1 MFTLF
6 ILSRLSTED
15 GPAVWIPK
23 MTVKA
28 DSRRKAVKAF
38 KALNWI
44 HSEQDWKV
52 RLDPT
57 GKGKTHAA

>member
-1 MFTLF
+1 MFTLY
-6 ILSRLSTED
+6 ILSGARI
-15 GPAVWIPK
+15 PAVWIPK

-38 KALNWI
+38 KDLNWI

-52 RLDPT
+52 RRDRT
-57 GKGKTHAA
+57 GRAATTHAA